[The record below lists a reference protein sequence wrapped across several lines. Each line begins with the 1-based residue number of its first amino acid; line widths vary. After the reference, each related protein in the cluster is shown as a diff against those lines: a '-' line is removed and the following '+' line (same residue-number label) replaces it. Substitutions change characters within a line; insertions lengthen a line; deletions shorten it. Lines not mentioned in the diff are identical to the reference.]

1 MHIAL
6 EGKIIDDD
14 SSVAKPSFPSRRRVL
29 LGGAMVLTLCCLAI
43 ALAIAAGEWYRA
55 RTASRVERAVRASFP
70 DFCNQEGQRITVQLG
85 ATPRSLLVYRY
96 WDVGCDSTSWIGPA
110 LTVDVQTCSVLVP
123 PPATFEWPQVYDGMV
138 KDGQRLAVC
147 P

>member
-1 MHIAL
+1 
-6 EGKIIDDD
+6 
-14 SSVAKPSFPSRRRVL
+14 
-29 LGGAMVLTLCCLAI
+29 MVN
-43 ALAIAAGEWYRA
+43 
-55 RTASRVERAVRASFP
+55 RVEKAVRASFP
-70 DFCNQEGQRITVQLG
+70 DFCHQEGERITVQLS

-110 LTVDVQTCSVLVP
+110 LTVDVQTCSVFAP
-123 PPATFEWPQVYDGMV
+123 PIATFEWPQVYGSMV